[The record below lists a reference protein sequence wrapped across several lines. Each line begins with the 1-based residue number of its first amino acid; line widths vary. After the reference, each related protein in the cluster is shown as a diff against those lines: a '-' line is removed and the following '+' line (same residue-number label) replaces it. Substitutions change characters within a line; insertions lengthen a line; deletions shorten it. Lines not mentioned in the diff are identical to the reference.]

1 MENETIAYIIGTIA
15 GVIIVICLIPQ
26 LISII
31 KNRSAKDISVES
43 YLLLLTGQ
51 LLWGIYGVLKW
62 DIQLIV
68 SNIVSCVITLNII
81 ILACYYKSV
90 DDVRDDEEVE
100 ILNNN

>member
-1 MENETIAYIIGTIA
+1 MENDTIAYIVGTIA

-26 LISII
+26 LLSII
-31 KNRSAKDISVES
+31 KNRSAKDISIES

-62 DIQLIV
+62 DIQLIA

-81 ILACYYKSV
+81 ILGCYYKGINTI
-90 DDVRDDEEVE
+90 RDEEEVD
-100 ILNNN
+100 ILNN

>member
-1 MENETIAYIIGTIA
+1 MENDTITYIVGTIA

-26 LISII
+26 LVSII
-31 KNRSAKDISVES
+31 KNKSAKDISIES

-62 DIQLIV
+62 DIQLIA

-81 ILACYYKSV
+81 ILACYFKGINTL
-90 DDVRDDEEVE
+90 RDEEE
-100 ILNNN
+100 IDILSN